1 MRWLLLY
8 ARSRQMP
15 ACLAVVVVS
24 AVAGW
29 AASRVGNGTS
39 GDPQLAALTLAAGAT
54 AVSVGLGG
62 QDTALDRTAAI
73 RWAPRRAAHVL
84 LGGAVV
90 AAVPLA
96 VQTMGDDLGTT
107 AFLVRDSAGL
117 MGLAALGA
125 ALCGAQFAWALPVAW
140 LSFSLLLPPPESLP
154 MRVAAWLVLPPGAA
168 AGTWTAAALTAAGT
182 AAYALAGPRR

>member
-1 MRWLLLY
+1 MRWLMLY

-15 ACLAVVVVS
+15 ACLAVVVIS

-29 AASRVGNGTS
+29 AASRVGDGTPD
-39 GDPQLAALTLAAGAT
+39 DPRLAALTLTAGAT

-62 QDTALDRTAAI
+62 QDTALERTAAI

-84 LGGAVV
+84 LAGAVV

-125 ALCGAQFAWALPVAW
+125 ALCGAQFAWVLPVAW
-140 LSFSLLLPPPESLP
+140 VTFSLMAPPPESLP
-154 MRVAAWLVLPPGAA
+154 MRAAAWLVLPPGAA
-168 AGTWTAAALTAAGT
+168 AGTWTAAALTAVGT

>member
-84 LGGAVV
+84 LAGAVV

-107 AFLVRDSAGL
+107 AFLVWDSWG
-117 MGLAALGA
+117 
-125 ALCGAQFAWALPVAW
+125 
-140 LSFSLLLPPPESLP
+140 
-154 MRVAAWLVLPPGAA
+154 
-168 AGTWTAAALTAAGT
+168 
-182 AAYALAGPRR
+182 

>member
-1 MRWLLLY
+1 MRWLMLY

-15 ACLAVVVVS
+15 ACLAVVVIS

-29 AASRVGNGTS
+29 AASRVGNGTPD
-39 GDPQLAALTLAAGAT
+39 DPRLAALTLTAGAT

-62 QDTALDRTAAI
+62 QDTALERTAAI

-84 LGGAVV
+84 LAGAVV

-125 ALCGAQFAWALPVAW
+125 ALCGAQFAWVLPVAW
-140 LSFSLLLPPPESLP
+140 VTFSLMAPPPESLP
-154 MRVAAWLVLPPGAA
+154 MRAAAWLVLPPGAA
-168 AGTWTAAALTAAGT
+168 AGAWTAAALTAAGT

>member
-1 MRWLLLY
+1 MRWLMLY

-15 ACLAVVVVS
+15 ACLAVVVIS

-29 AASRVGNGTS
+29 AASRVGDGTPD
-39 GDPQLAALTLAAGAT
+39 DPRLAALTLTAGAT

-62 QDTALDRTAAI
+62 QDTALERTAAI

-84 LGGAVV
+84 LAGAVV

-125 ALCGAQFAWALPVAW
+125 ALCGAQFAWVLPVAW
-140 LSFSLLLPPPESLP
+140 VTFSLMAPPPESLP
-154 MRVAAWLVLPPGAA
+154 MRAAAWLVLPPGAA
-168 AGTWTAAALTAAGT
+168 AGAWTAAALTAAGT